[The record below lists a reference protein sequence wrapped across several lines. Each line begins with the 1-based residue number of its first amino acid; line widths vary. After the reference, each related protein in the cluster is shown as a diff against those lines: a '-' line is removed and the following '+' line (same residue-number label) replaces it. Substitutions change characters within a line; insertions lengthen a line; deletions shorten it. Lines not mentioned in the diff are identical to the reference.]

1 VRARRLRKERPE
13 APLQGFKLAC
23 PMVSADR
30 GRGGFGGVTIGR
42 ATVYGVVASAECA
55 QGAQHRS
62 PARWCD
68 CGFYCVYGSGEA
80 LDLTCDPDYRGTVL
94 LEVAV
99 SGRFVRYERGLRY
112 ERQRV
117 NEVWA
122 GRCLCGQ
129 PGTAFA
135 ETGAGRP
142 GWRQLRPVCS
152 ARCAAGQG
160 TITLSGFAGL
170 LGGPPVRPGVPE
182 ADGAAGVDGAD
193 MARRVAGRRGH
204 RCAGAAAVRG
214 GRAFA
219 GQAGRG
225 AAAAGPADLGQLSGA
240 GRAPRGI
247 GEPARRAGQNLDRIE
262 MNLAEVEPMP
272 VRLSKPG
279 PVVVVTSRVSQ
290 LPVAS
295 QKVSGPA

>member
-1 VRARRLRKERPE
+1 
-13 APLQGFKLAC
+13 
-23 PMVSADR
+23 MVSADR
-30 GRGGFGGVTIGR
+30 DRGGFGGVTIGR
-42 ATVYGVVASAECA
+42 GIVYGVVASAECA
-55 QGAQHRS
+55 QGARHRS

-68 CGFYCVYGSGEA
+68 CGFYCVHDSSEA
-80 LDLTCDPDYRGTVL
+80 LDLACDPDYGGTVL

-117 NEVWA
+117 AEVWA

-170 LGGPPVRPGVPE
+170 LDGPPVRPGVPD
-182 ADGAAGVDGAD
+182 AAGATGVDGA
-193 MARRVAGRRGH
+193 
-204 RCAGAAAVRG
+204 
-214 GRAFA
+214 
-219 GQAGRG
+219 
-225 AAAAGPADLGQLSGA
+225 GPAGGGSLDGVDTDALVPLLS
-240 GRAPRGI
+240 
-247 GEPARRAGQNLDRIE
+247 
-262 MNLAEVEPMP
+262 AEVALLQA
-272 VRLSKPG
+272 RLDE
-279 PVVVVTSRVSQ
+279 VQRQLARLTS
-290 LPVAS
+290 
-295 QKVSGPA
+295 GG